1 MTVSFPFLVSVF
13 HLNRI
18 LTVGFSL
25 ACWGARRDFLS
36 KGSGC
41 SRIFSLLCHA
51 HKISPWLWGTPRNFG
66 VRISMMA
73 TTLDEL
79 TKELKTRLFKDNN
92 GQKSGPPPISVE
104 GKRWRDTQHS
114 KSGHVGVHTYFASFC
129 TLCG

>member
-1 MTVSFPFLVSVF
+1 
-13 HLNRI
+13 
-18 LTVGFSL
+18 
-25 ACWGARRDFLS
+25 
-36 KGSGC
+36 
-41 SRIFSLLCHA
+41 
-51 HKISPWLWGTPRNFG
+51 
-66 VRISMMA
+66 MMA

-104 GKRWRDTQHS
+104 GKRWMDTQHS